1 METDKRKALGKLLVE
16 KTHQGMRAAALRY
29 GLLSDDKIDLRGVKL
44 RFNHFDL
51 DLREFL
57 LEGAD
62 LSGSTLTNCVGEGV
76 SFRRCILKNVQLHA
90 AKAKKISFRGAS
102 FDDALI
108 DHADI
113 GPRTL
118 DLSQATFRGA
128 RLTEVTFML
137 PKLEGADFTGAQIT
151 DSYFR
156 RGLLAG
162 ASFRSARLTCVSLE
176 QAALEGAD
184 FTDATFERMEFWG
197 EPNYEGAIISDEL
210 RFRYGEVKEPGPR
223 VDALI
228 ARGVL
233 GPEAT
238 EALRRLREQFPSL
251 LSYPEC
257 MLIGFEVETA
267 VPPHLFGTILK
278 ALKNDSLFLN

>member
-1 METDKRKALGKLLVE
+1 MGTDKRKALGKLLVE
-16 KTHQGMRAAALRY
+16 KTHQGMRAAAGRY
-29 GLLSDDKIDLRGVKL
+29 GLLSEDRIDLRGAKL

-57 LEGAD
+57 IEGAD
-62 LSGSTLTNCVGEGV
+62 LSGSTLTNCIGEGV
-76 SFRRCILKNVQLHA
+76 SFRRCILKNFQLHA
-90 AKAKKISFRGAS
+90 AKAKKISFQGAC

-108 DHADI
+108 DQADI

-118 DLSQATFRGA
+118 DLSHTTFRGA
-128 RLTEVTFML
+128 RLNEVTFML
-137 PKLEGADFTGAQIT
+137 AKLEGADFTDAQIT

-156 RGLLAG
+156 RGILAG
-162 ASFRSARLTCVSLE
+162 VSFRRARLTCVSLE
-176 QAALEGAD
+176 KASLEGAD

-197 EPNYEGAIISDEL
+197 EPNYEGAFISDEL
-210 RFRYGEVKEPGPR
+210 RFRYGEIKEPGRR

-228 ARGVL
+228 ARGIL

-238 EALRRLREQFPSL
+238 EALRRLKDQFPAL

-257 MLIGFEVETA
+257 MLIGFEVEAA

-278 ALKNDSLFLN
+278 ALKNDSLFVN